1 MTLVVLQE
9 APGTSASTTS
19 ALALAA
25 LTPEGQQTLL
35 LECDASGG
43 DVVGWADLAGNP
55 SWSTA
60 VSGADRSWAGMFRHL
75 QRLPS
80 GLHVM
85 AAPTNASRART
96 AVAEAAERFAPM
108 VASLSD
114 VVAFADCGRA
124 TESNGWLR
132 SADLVAVLLR
142 QSPSV
147 GATVAR
153 VDRTTE
159 FVASLDRSRSGL
171 VVVGDRPYPPAD
183 IAVAVGCELFGV
195 LADDPTGAALASGA
209 WTVGRGAMR
218 TALARSATTL
228 SADLIDRAAHQR
240 AGRHLVES
248 DLEVPA

>member
-1 MTLVVLQE
+1 MTLIVLQQ

-25 LTPEGQQTLL
+25 LAPQGQQTLL

-43 DVVGWADLAGNP
+43 DVVGWADLTGNP

-85 AAPTNASRART
+85 VAPTNASRARP
-96 AVAEAAERFAPM
+96 VLAEAAERFAPM

-114 VVAFADCGRA
+114 VVAYADCGRA

-132 SADLVAVLLR
+132 SADLVVVLIR
-142 QSPSV
+142 QSASV

-159 FVASLDRSRSGL
+159 IVDSLDRSRSGL

-183 IAVAVGCELFGV
+183 IAAAVGCELFGV
-195 LADDPTGAALASGA
+195 LAGAALASGA

-218 TALARSATTL
+218 TALARSAMTL

-240 AGRHLVES
+240 AGRNLVGS

>member
-1 MTLVVLQE
+1 MTLVVLHE

-19 ALALAA
+19 SLALAA
-25 LTPEGQQTLL
+25 LAPQGQQTLV

-43 DVVGWADLAGNP
+43 DLIGWADLTGNP
-55 SWSTA
+55 SWSSA
-60 VSGADRSWAGMFRHL
+60 VSGADRSWAGMLRHL

-96 AVAEAAERFAPM
+96 VVAEAAGRFAPM
-108 VASLSD
+108 VSSLSD
-114 VVAFADCGRA
+114 VVAFADCGRT

-132 SADLVAVLLR
+132 SADLVVVLLR
-142 QSPSV
+142 QSASV

-159 FVASLDRSRSGL
+159 IVASLGSSRSGL
-171 VVVGDRPYPPAD
+171 VVVGERPYPPTD
-183 IAVAVGCELFGV
+183 IAAAIGCELFGV

-218 TALARSATTL
+218 TALARSAAAL
-228 SADLIDRAAHQR
+228 SPDLIDRAVQQR
-240 AGRHLVES
+240 AGRHLVGS
-248 DLEVPA
+248 DLEMPA